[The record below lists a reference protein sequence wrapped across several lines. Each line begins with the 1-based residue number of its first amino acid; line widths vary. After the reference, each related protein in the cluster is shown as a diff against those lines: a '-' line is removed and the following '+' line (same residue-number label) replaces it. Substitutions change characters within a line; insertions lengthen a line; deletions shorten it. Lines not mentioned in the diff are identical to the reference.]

1 MSACRK
7 KTARAA
13 QYTRSAQTPGA
24 ASLFAVVFGEMER
37 SMSAINLYRHDSL
50 VQMEEYLSPSENS
63 HELIDA
69 IRHKWAFLREH
80 AYAGATPIEILRT
93 GGGKETRVVEIF
105 RWNSQQARKDAE
117 RNERYL
123 AIRQQIRA
131 LARGDV
137 RIDHFTQIVRGFNAN
152 FPPFGGIELL
162 KGVCSCLLNI
172 DGLVKDF
179 RMSVK
184 NGVVLMHRSPG
195 TDFDEDGRQEMY
207 LKILMHGGEIIQG
220 ALGPI
225 RVEQNFNMPNDG
237 IVKSLGQGG
246 NDFPAIALWR
256 VAWRILTPI
265 GALLTDPANPL
276 IFGPAVVGHY
286 PPVGTHFHSPTPP
299 VALIHEETGAR
310 VGTLAPGE
318 LTAFDIVVT
327 KDDEIYADI
336 LNQPPADIFEI
347 YRFWEPKLAEHLKS
361 KPHVPLEEQIFTAT
375 V

>member
-1 MSACRK
+1 MN
-7 KTARAA
+7 
-13 QYTRSAQTPGA
+13 
-24 ASLFAVVFGEMER
+24 
-37 SMSAINLYRHDSL
+37 AINLYRNDSL
-50 VQMEEYLSPSENS
+50 VQMEEYISDSANS
-63 HELIDA
+63 HDLIDA
-69 IRHKWAFLREH
+69 VRQKWAFLREH
-80 AYAGATPIEILRT
+80 ALAGATPIEILRT
-93 GGGKETRVVEIF
+93 GGGRETRVVEIF
-105 RWNSQQARKDAE
+105 RWNSQQARKTAE
-117 RNERYL
+117 ANSGYL
-123 AIRQQIRA
+123 TIQQKIRE
-131 LARGDV
+131 LAKGDIKV
-137 RIDHFTQIVRGFNAN
+137 EQFTQIVRGFNQN

-172 DGLVKDF
+172 DGMVKDF

-195 TDFDEDGRQEMY
+195 TDFDGDGRNEMY
-207 LKILMHGGEIIQG
+207 LNILMHGGEIIQG

-237 IVKSLGQGG
+237 IVKSLADGD
-246 NDFPAIALWR
+246 NDFPAVALWR

-265 GALLTDPANPL
+265 GVLLTDPENPL

-299 VALIHEETGAR
+299 VALVHEETGEK

-347 YRFWEPKLAEHLKS
+347 HKFWEAKLDEHLKTE
-361 KPHVPLEEQIFTAT
+361 PHVPLEEEIFTAAE
-375 V
+375 